1 MRISSIEANIFNV
14 NEAEVTIIKNKSN
27 NLLLNSS
34 FMPYG
39 MR

>member
-1 MRISSIEANIFNV
+1 MRISSIKVNIFNV
-14 NEAEVTIIKNKSN
+14 KEAEVTIIKNKSN
-27 NLLLNSS
+27 NLLMNSN